1 MCVDGPHRWCNDYM
15 LTSSAVERGFEPRWD
30 QTKDYYIGICC
41 LSAKHAA

>member
-1 MCVDGPHRWCNDYM
+1 MDRIGGVMISM